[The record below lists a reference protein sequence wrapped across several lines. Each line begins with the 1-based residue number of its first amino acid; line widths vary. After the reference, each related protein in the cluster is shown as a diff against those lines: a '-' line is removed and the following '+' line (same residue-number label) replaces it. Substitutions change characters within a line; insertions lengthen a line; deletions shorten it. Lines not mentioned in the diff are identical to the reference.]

1 MNGMCKH
8 VNVLSLPTALMSL
21 INAVGEDYETSNGN
35 DDDDS
40 SGGGD
45 DDDNY
50 GNNNKT

>member
-8 VNVLSLPTALMSL
+8 VNVLSSPTAFMSL
-21 INAVGEDYETSNGN
+21 INAVGDDYENSNG
-35 DDDDS
+35 DYDS
-40 SGGGD
+40 SGGRD